1 VTGTHP
7 AGHTLPAPAH
17 AKLNDPTTRKVIPQ

>member
-1 VTGTHP
+1 VIGAYL
-7 AGHTLPAPAH
+7 AGHELPAPTH